1 MPVNRLLHVQ
11 QNLLLRPGCPPEA
24 EVLHVTPIVLVQG
37 IASQHEHLALQGQQT
52 EDAAHLL
59 STRGHLG
66 AVDVESHQAPIVGG
80 SQVHPLVGEVAAMC
94 CNGGDFASTVRLQR
108 EEIAGVSVP
117 LVTDGV
123 NPQDPASVT
132 GGVRTFVIQSY
143 VPPKEKYE

>member
-1 MPVNRLLHVQ
+1 MSVNCLAHVQ
-11 QNLLLRPGCPPEA
+11 QDLLLRPGCPPEA

-37 IASQHEHLALQGQQT
+37 ISSNHEHLALQRQKT

-59 STRGHLG
+59 SACGYLG
-66 AVDVESHQAPIVGG
+66 TIDVEFHQVPIIRG

-94 CNGGDFASTVRLQR
+94 CNGGHFASTVCLQR
-108 EEIAGVSVP
+108 EEIAGVSIP

-123 NPQDPASVT
+123 NPQDPSSVT

-143 VPPKEKYE
+143 VPPKEKYG